1 MTLSPDLKTA
11 WHDRVVRM
19 SDSQL
24 VLLAQSFR
32 WHRAFGCGR
41 TYPATRTIELARA
54 DVAAGKRRY
63 ISHPA
68 IVRQSDGMAYVEKPD
83 SVGLRFVGRVVAE
96 CGGRNGIWDNRESS
110 GWFTDPYGDTFKDGS
125 GLIWGEVWQ
134 LPGRK
139 GQARFVAGYRIGGC
153 DSGPCL
159 DLSRV
164 YSEDSRDLWGSDA
177 DPRNMDAAQDAA
189 RAADSMA
196 QHAAEEEREYQTAWQ
211 AGSRYSDESDSLAAA
226 REELKSIL
234 AERRQVK
241 GQAAYPALCGAIK
254 ARVSALLSDIA
265 ENRQRMA
272 ELAAGDYRDLCFW
285 PGEERLQ
292 DAFCEGA
299 DLDKFPA

>member
-11 WHDRVVRM
+11 
-19 SDSQL
+19 
-24 VLLAQSFR
+24 FR
-32 WHRAFGCGR
+32 WHMRNPTRVVGRHGLGFPRDRA
-41 TYPATRTIELARA
+41 THALELARA

-63 ISHPA
+63 SSHPA
-68 IVRQSDGMAYVEKPD
+68 IVRQRDGMAYIEKPE
-83 SVGLRFVGRVVAE
+83 SVGLRFVGRVQAE
-96 CGGRNGIWDNRESS
+96 CYRGNIWDNRDSS
-110 GWFTDPYGDTFKDGS
+110 GWLTDPEGWHSRDGS

-159 DLSRV
+159 DLSSV
-164 YSEDSRDLWGSDA
+164 YSEDSRDLWGCDA
-177 DPRNMDAAQDAA
+177 EPRNMDAARDAA
-189 RAADSMA
+189 RTADSMA

-226 REELKSIL
+226 REELKGIL

-265 ENRQRMA
+265 ENRRCMA

-292 DAFCEGA
+292 DAFCDSA